1 MEQQRYQ
8 YGIEFRRQPDGRLTG
23 RQWFAALHL
32 FASDIGEVTTSE
44 GRLRNSGL
52 ALDLAFAGDSL
63 VGTIGNAHPL
73 NLERSAPLL
82 VPPPRPAYPAAPP
95 PVWVYRSEHGFWATP
110 VADAELAFIGD
121 EGGHV
126 HAVRLRDGS
135 PAWHVDTGAP
145 IHGAALLAPG
155 TVTVLNDAGHL
166 VQLDRATGRERW
178 NRAIGGGAVARH
190 LPAATE
196 FSYDFAGPQPT
207 LADATLY
214 VPTADGAV
222 VALDSATGTVRWR
235 TELGGLL
242 RQSVLVAGPR
252 LVVAAWSGRITALSR
267 AEGAVLWT
275 LETGAP
281 ATADPVRHGEQ
292 VLVSSRNSK
301 LYSLALAD
309 GSVRWTRFHAGS
321 WVESAPRVVGDE
333 LFIGSSDLRT
343 VTCLDAAT
351 GTERWTTD
359 VLGWSWG
366 TPAVAGETVYAGAAG
381 ASGYPIAQDGG
392 LVALDRRSGAPKWRK
407 PLPADSRHYVT
418 GIAGSPTVAA
428 GLVLFADRAGE
439 LHALPTTAPH

>member
-8 YGIEFRRQPDGRLTG
+8 IGFEFQRQPDGRLTG

-32 FASDIGEVTTSE
+32 FASDIGEVATTE
-44 GRLRNSGL
+44 GHLRNAGL
-52 ALDLAFAGDSL
+52 ALDLAFSGDSL
-63 VGTIGNAHPL
+63 VGTLGQAHAL
-73 NLERSAPLL
+73 VLKRSAPLL
-82 VPPPRPAYPAAPP
+82 APPPPPTYPAAPST
-95 PVWVYRSEHGFWATP
+95 VWVYRSEHGFWATP
-110 VADAELAFIGD
+110 VADAELVVIGD
-121 EGGHV
+121 EGGRL

-135 PAWHVDTGAP
+135 PAWQVDTGAP
-145 IHGAALLAPG
+145 IHGAALLAPE
-155 TVTVLNDAGHL
+155 TVTVLNDAGRL

-178 NRAIGGGAVARH
+178 SQTIGGGAVARH

-196 FSYDFAGPQPT
+196 FSYDFAGPQPA

-214 VPTADGAV
+214 VPTADGTV
-222 VALDSATGTVRWR
+222 VAIDSATGTLRWR
-235 TELGGLL
+235 AEIGGLL
-242 RQSVLVAGPR
+242 RQSVLVAGPC
-252 LVVAAWSGRITALSR
+252 LVVASWSGRIAALSR
-267 AEGAVLWT
+267 ADGAVVWT

-281 ATADPVRHGEQ
+281 ATADPVRYGDQ

-333 LFIGSSDLRT
+333 LFIGPSDLRT

-351 GTERWTTD
+351 GRERWTTD

-381 ASGYPIAQDGG
+381 AIGYPIAQDGG
-392 LVALDRRSGAPKWRK
+392 LIALDRRDGSPKWRQ

-418 GIAGSPTVAA
+418 GIAGSPTVTA
-428 GLVLFADRAGE
+428 GLVLFADRAGT
-439 LHALPTTAPH
+439 LHALPTTSPQ